1 MIKNATGY
9 HLEQLFIGSE
19 GTLGLVVEATL
30 KLIPKPETSRVML
43 AFFDDVEKATL
54 SVNNLIDEHIW
65 ASTIEFMDKNAITTI
80 ENFNPTGLLVVGSEA
95 GLIVEIDGFECS
107 MDTQIERSK
116 RVLEQSGATKI
127 IISKTKEEQEKIWQ
141 ARRQSFPATASLK
154 PDVMSN
160 DLIVPRDKISELV
173 RGIHEICNKYNLPV
187 STVGHIGDGNL
198 HPQIALD
205 FNNKDEVER
214 YKKIKDELYEL
225 TLKLGGNLS
234 AEHGIGLEKRKFIN
248 KAIDDTTLK
257 LMRTIKKTLDENNIL
272 NPNKIFKLEE

>member
-1 MIKNATGY
+1 MRS
-9 HLEQLFIGSE
+9 F
-19 GTLGLVVEATL
+19 
-30 KLIPKPETSRVML
+30 
-43 AFFDDVEKATL
+43 
-54 SVNNLIDEHIW
+54 
-65 ASTIEFMDKNAITTI
+65 
-80 ENFNPTGLLVVGSEA
+80 GSEA

-116 RVLEQSGATKI
+116 RILEQSGATKI
-127 IISKTKEEQEKIWQ
+127 IISDTKEEQDKIWQ

-173 RGIHEICNKYNLPV
+173 KGIHEICNKYNLPV

-248 KAIDDTTLK
+248 KAIDNSTLK
-257 LMRTIKKTLDENNIL
+257 LMRTIKKTLDKNNIL
-272 NPNKIFKLEE
+272 NPNKIFKLDE